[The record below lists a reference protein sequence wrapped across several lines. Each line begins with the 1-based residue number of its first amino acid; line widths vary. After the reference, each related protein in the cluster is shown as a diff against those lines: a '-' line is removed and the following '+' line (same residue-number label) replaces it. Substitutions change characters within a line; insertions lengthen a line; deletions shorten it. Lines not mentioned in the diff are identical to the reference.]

1 MNNKIEKIREIKEIL
16 DVDILSFTVKF
27 AYMSSERIEKMEAIL
42 YKDNVYIDEEE
53 LDTMLDNII
62 NEVKNKRSKIAWE
75 INFKDNEL
83 KKLND
88 EKNKLDR
95 VKNLNL

>member
-27 AYMSSERIEKMEAIL
+27 ACMSSERIEKMEAIL

-62 NEVKNKRSKIAWE
+62 NKVKNKRSKIAWE

-95 VKNLNL
+95 VKKLNL

>member
-16 DVDILSFTVKF
+16 GVDILDFTVKF
-27 AYMSSERIEKMEAIL
+27 AGMSSKHIEKIEAIL

-62 NEVKNKRSKIAWE
+62 KEVKNKRSKIAWE

-88 EKNKLDR
+88 AKEKLDR
-95 VKNLNL
+95 VNNLNL